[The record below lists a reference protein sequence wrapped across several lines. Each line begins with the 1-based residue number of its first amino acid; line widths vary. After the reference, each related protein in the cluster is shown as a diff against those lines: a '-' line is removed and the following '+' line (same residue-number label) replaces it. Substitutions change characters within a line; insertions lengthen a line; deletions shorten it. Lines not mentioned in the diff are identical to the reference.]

1 MGECVHKA
9 MGSLHGKEVSW
20 DDFLPSLSYVI
31 VECNRPHILIE
42 VEYMMELLEPS
53 WLGGE

>member
-1 MGECVHKA
+1 M
-9 MGSLHGKEVSW
+9 SW
-20 DDFLPSLSYVI
+20 DDFLPALSYLI

-53 WLGGE
+53 WLGGEGMFIGPLKDKQVPF